1 MRGVMVITAGLL
13 CAHSAL
19 AQSEPGQVKRPR
31 ASERIVRVFDF
42 EEPENPLPV
51 PQYWVRGQ
59 NDPVLPRLRPG
70 FPAWNGARFDERS
83 ARSGHQSVYLPTQGG
98 STSLLLRSGVLPV
111 LPGADYRVSAWVK
124 TSGLQRGR
132 AFILARMLDE
142 SGRAIAGREA
152 ISRPIVSEDD
162 WALADAIVS
171 AHGAAYLQLEL
182 LVLQPAQ
189 YAGAPFDFPEL
200 TIEEDVRGG
209 AWFDDVMVVQ
219 LPQTDMSTDAPGNLA
234 WGSRPPKLH
243 IEVRDLTGDDLGV
256 TVRVFSIDGSEV
268 DRMQVP
274 FVGGRID
281 LDWQPRID
289 RYGWYRAVVEISD
302 GTRVVG
308 SDYVDFGWA
317 IGASEIVSEGGV
329 GLAARG
335 EAGAPGGGS
344 ADRARFGV
352 VVQRRQ
358 VEMMAQVPQ
367 VTARMGA
374 GLVAL
379 PAWWDFGTQDPSEQ
393 VDLMMPVIRAM
404 RANRQQVSIMFDRL
418 PATLASQL
426 GIDPHDVLGLFT
438 SDPARYGPLLRPMLD
453 RLGQMV
459 RRWQIGGVHDEA
471 LTRRVGAV
479 DLLGSIEREVRRP
492 VPEAELAL
500 PWPIE
505 LPDATSLLGT
515 RDRVTLLSTAGPL
528 THHEAAALA
537 EQWKSRPGD
546 PLHERTVQLVLECED
561 AGQLGYQACAEAM
574 ARTLIEAWA
583 SLGPRHDSVDGRG
596 GGVALVEPWTWTS
609 HRRPRLMP
617 RPEAVV
623 MRNLV
628 ERLADRT
635 AMSEMQLAPGV
646 RCVLLEP
653 RAGASPARGAAL
665 AVWSEPDAR
674 TPEVLRLLL
683 GVDDLTLVDI
693 YGNASDLPRKL
704 IGELELPTHEV
715 PVGSSPVFVE
725 GVDAGLVRFTHAL
738 QLEPGLLSARNG
750 GGRHT
755 VVLQNP
761 WPVPVR
767 GELYIVE
774 PGGFS
779 NPNDGI
785 DRSWQIGPR
794 VIPFALAPNERG
806 VYPIDISFS
815 PFEEA
820 GPRDF
825 VFDVE
830 LTADREY
837 GTIRIHR
844 PVEIGAPGL
853 RMRVSYRLG
862 PGVGG
867 PHVYVDADV
876 INTGPEPLTFRLT
889 AQASGF
895 PRDSASITAL
905 SPSQTARRTFVFPD
919 AAEKLSGLS
928 VYVSLS
934 VPDSDIRLNGSVQID

>member
-1 MRGVMVITAGLL
+1 MRGLLVFTAGLL

-19 AQSEPGQVKRPR
+19 AQSDSGQVKRPR

-42 EEPENPLPV
+42 EEPDNPLPV

-70 FPAWNGARFDERS
+70 FPAWNSARFDEQAAHSGVRS
-83 ARSGHQSVYLPTQGG
+83 IYLPTQGG

-124 TSGLQRGR
+124 TDGLTRAR
-132 AFILARMLDE
+132 AFIAARLLDE
-142 SGRAIAGREA
+142 SGH
-152 ISRPIVSEDD
+152 PIPEHDALSNPITSDDD
-162 WALADAIVS
+162 WTLGDAVVS
-171 AHGAAYLQLEL
+171 AGGAAYLQLEL

-189 YAGAPFDFPEL
+189 YLQPPFDFPEL
-200 TIEEDVRGG
+200 TTEEDVRGG
-209 AWFDDVMVVQ
+209 AWFDNVMVVQ
-219 LPQTDMSTDAPGNLA
+219 LPQTDMSTDAPGNMT
-234 WGSRPPKLH
+234 WGDTPPKLH
-243 IEVRDLTGDDLGV
+243 IEVRDLTGDELGV
-256 TVRVFSIDGSEV
+256 LVRVFAIDGTEV

-274 FVGGRID
+274 FDGGRVD
-281 LDWQPRID
+281 LHWSPKID
-289 RYGWYRAVVEISD
+289 RFGWYRAAVEISD
-302 GTRVVG
+302 GTRIVG

-317 IGASEIVSEGGV
+317 IGPSEIVAEPESG
-329 GLAARG
+329 ATARR
-335 EAGAPGGGS
+335 EKNAPGGGS

-352 VVQRRQ
+352 MVQRRHPDLMVQ
-358 VEMMAQVPQ
+358 LPEL
-367 VTARMGA
+367 TSRMGA
-374 GLVAL
+374 GLVTM
-379 PAWWDFGTQDPSEQ
+379 PAWWDFQTQDPGEQ
-393 VDLMMPVIRAM
+393 VDLMMPVVKAM
-404 RANRQQVSIMFDRL
+404 RANQQQVSIMFDRL
-418 PATLASQL
+418 PTPVAAGL
-426 GIDPHDVLGLFT
+426 GLDVHDVLGLFA

-459 RRWQIGGVHDEA
+459 RRWQIGGIHDEA
-471 LTRRVGAV
+471 LARQPGVV

-500 PWPIE
+500 PWRIDR
-505 LPDATSLLGT
+505 PDPGSLLNDH
-515 RDRVTLLSTAGPL
+515 DRLTLLSAAGPL
-528 THHEAAALA
+528 SHHEAAALA
-537 EQWKSRPGD
+537 EQWKSQPGD
-546 PLHERTVQLVLECED
+546 PLYERSVQLVLECEN
-561 AGQLGYQACAEAM
+561 AAQLGYQACAEAM
-574 ARTLIEAWA
+574 ARTMIEAWA
-583 SLGPRHDSVDGRG
+583 ALGPRHDSIDGRG
-596 GGVALVEPWTWTS
+596 GGLTLVEPWAWTS

-623 MRNLV
+623 MRNMV

-635 AMSEMQLAPGV
+635 ATSQIELAPGV

-653 RAGASPARGAAL
+653 RAGAAPNRGAAL
-665 AVWSEPDAR
+665 AVWSEADAR
-674 TPEVLRLLL
+674 TPEVLSLLL
-683 GVDDLTLVDI
+683 GVDDLTLIDI
-693 YGNASDLPRKL
+693 YGNATDLPRKL
-704 IGELELPTHEV
+704 VGELQLPTHEV
-715 PVGSSPVFVE
+715 PVATAPVFVE
-725 GVDAGLVRFTHAL
+725 GVDAGLVRFTHAIRL
-738 QLEPGLLSARNG
+738 DPEMLSARNG
-750 GGRHT
+750 GGRHS
-755 VVLQNP
+755 VILQNP

-779 NPNDGI
+779 NPNQGI

-794 VIPFALAPNERG
+794 VIPFALAPSERAA
-806 VYPIDISFS
+806 YPVDIIFS

-837 GTIRIHR
+837 GTIRVNR

-853 RMRVSYRLG
+853 RMRLSYRLG
-862 PGVGG
+862 PGAGG

-876 INTGPEPLTFRLT
+876 INTGPEPVTFRLT

-919 AAEKLSGLS
+919 AASKLSGLS
-928 VYVSLS
+928 VYVSLN
-934 VPDSDIRLNGSVQID
+934 VPDSDIRLNGSVSIH